1 MTNEQQR
8 LIDYYIGL
16 NTEPETE
23 CSVGPRKGRCP
34 NLQMNCASSCWKFYN
49 PDIDATWDF
58 FWMLVFFDS
67 PGGEPSLQMSNRIP
81 LDNGEFIVTLTP
93 VDVQAVKANS
103 DLTRLRIT
111 QSNFSVVR
119 MTLPKVEFF
128 HQQIMRLAQ
137 DKPSTFIRLNANWQL
152 LESKTVG
159 FEQLPSLSLQTTV
172 QLV

>member
-16 NTEPETE
+16 NTRAEEE
-23 CSVGPRKGRCP
+23 CVAGPIKGHCP
-34 NLQMNCASSCWKFYN
+34 NLQMNCASSCWKFHN
-49 PDIDATWDF
+49 SDIDAYWDF
-58 FWMLVFFDS
+58 FWMLVFFDN
-67 PGGEPSLQMSNRIP
+67 PVGELSLQMSNRIP

-93 VDVQAVKANS
+93 VDAQAVKAHS
-103 DLTRLRIT
+103 DLNRLRIT

-119 MTLPKVEFF
+119 MTLPKVAFF
-128 HQQIMRLAQ
+128 HQQVMKLAQ

-159 FEQLPSLSLQTTV
+159 FEQLPSLSLQTNV